1 MAKKS
6 RRARRQE
13 KQKQRQFSE
22 KPTVA
27 DFPPPVTSVETP
39 IAAPQVVT
47 PTPKA
52 VTPLAEPVKAA
63 SPTRRKKVNFA
74 QEYFYVYSE
83 LRGFLLITVIM
94 FAVLVGLSFVI

>member
-13 KQKQRQFSE
+13 KQKQLSE

-39 IAAPQVVT
+39 IATPVVVT
-47 PTPKA
+47 PTPEV
-52 VTPLAEPVKAA
+52 VTPPAEPVKTA

-83 LRGFLLITVIM
+83 LRGFLLITVVM
-94 FAVLVGLSFVI
+94 FVVLVGLSFVI